1 MVLVILL
8 RRLGGPVFGIN
19 PDLIERAESTPDTV
33 LTMVGGNKYVVVES
47 LTEITDLVREHRAQI
62 IAAAETM
69 SLNGSYESQASYD
82 RAAPAITGHSGSARL
97 HDVSQPSSSAASS
110 VVPLRSKDL

>member
-1 MVLVILL
+1 
-8 RRLGGPVFGIN
+8 
-19 PDLIERAESTPDTV
+19 
-33 LTMVGGNKYVVVES
+33 
-47 LTEITDLVREHRAQI
+47 
-62 IAAAETM
+62 M

>member
-33 LTMVGGNKYVVVES
+33 LTMVGGNKY